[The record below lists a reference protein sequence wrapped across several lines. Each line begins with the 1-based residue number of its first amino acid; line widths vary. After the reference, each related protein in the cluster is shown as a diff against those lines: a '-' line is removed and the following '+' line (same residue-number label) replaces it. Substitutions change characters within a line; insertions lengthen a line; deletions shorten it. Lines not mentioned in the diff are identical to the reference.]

1 MYDSLSNGQ
10 RFQKPKFDY
19 KAYIKNALV
28 SPIKA
33 PNDVFIPRKGV
44 AYSSEDDED
53 GESEGSWEDQDEEE
67 KRNEDD
73 EEEHS
78 NIPHT
83 FRSRRE

>member
-33 PNDVFIPRKGV
+33 PSDVFIPKKVV
-44 AYSSEDDED
+44 AYSDGSSEDED
-53 GESEGSWEDQDEEE
+53 GESEGSWED
-67 KRNEDD
+67 
-73 EEEHS
+73 
-78 NIPHT
+78 
-83 FRSRRE
+83 

>member
-33 PNDVFIPRKGV
+33 PNDVFIPKREE
-44 AYSSEDDED
+44 AYSSEED
-53 GESEGSWEDQDEEE
+53 NENDGSEGSWED
-67 KRNEDD
+67 
-73 EEEHS
+73 
-78 NIPHT
+78 
-83 FRSRRE
+83 